1 MKRDWRPGLIVS
13 NNYIAVLYLSM
24 FTDKVQ
30 VLEFPGAFGGLLA
43 FGLPLLLLVDFF
55 SILVHIAS
63 DRKNEEGKKE

>member
-1 MKRDWRPGLIVS
+1 MDLFGLIVS

-43 FGLPLLLLVDFF
+43 FGLPALF
-55 SILVHIAS
+55 SWTFSAFWFIVQPQCH
-63 DRKNEEGKKE
+63 